1 MVFYDSKTTLLDLLA
16 GWRKSGNARGWVTVD
31 GEARDAA
38 SFKLISGKSKS
49 NFIFFLLKLY

>member
-38 SFKLISGKSKS
+38 SFKLISGK
-49 NFIFFLLKLY
+49 